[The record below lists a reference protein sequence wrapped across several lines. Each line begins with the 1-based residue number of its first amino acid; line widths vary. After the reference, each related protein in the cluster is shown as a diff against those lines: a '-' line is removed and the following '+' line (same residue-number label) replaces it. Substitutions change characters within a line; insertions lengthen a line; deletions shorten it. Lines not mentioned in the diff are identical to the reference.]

1 MIKISIIESSGS
13 LDTAYPIDLNMSSIK
28 APLVPPMEALIKSAK
43 ILHNCALS
51 LDAASTL
58 DISFM
63 IISAPA

>member
-43 ILHNCALS
+43 ILKQ
-51 LDAASTL
+51 
-58 DISFM
+58 IK
-63 IISAPA
+63 P